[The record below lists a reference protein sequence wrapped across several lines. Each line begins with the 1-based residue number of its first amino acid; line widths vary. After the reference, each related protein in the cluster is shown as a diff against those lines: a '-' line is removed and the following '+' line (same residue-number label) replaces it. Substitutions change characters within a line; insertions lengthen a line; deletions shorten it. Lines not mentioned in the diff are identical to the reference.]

1 MAVWIK
7 ICGVTSVEDAR
18 MVVAAGADA
27 VGVNLI
33 PSSKRAVD
41 IATARALREAV
52 GTSAEVVAIVA
63 DFGVS
68 RLLEL
73 RERTG
78 IQWLQ
83 LHGAEEHEE
92 LAALLPAAYK
102 AVRIGSAADVTDA
115 RRFAGVRLLADAKV
129 DGALG
134 GTGHSFDWSLV
145 GALARERPLLL
156 AGGLRP
162 DNVARAVESVRPFGV
177 DTASGVEN
185 ADPRRKDPE
194 KTQAFVRAAR
204 AAALLAGGMLT
215 LGALGCAQSFE
226 GGDVIAPDTP
236 IAGAVVAAFRARS
249 CKDATGADV
258 PPRDARFLVLTP
270 SPKGSTA
277 SASSLHS
284 PPSLANVRLLQQ
296 RAGYESVLITRQ
308 DLEPSRV
315 VFRTLVTPPL
325 GDSLLQE
332 VRLPRTLSGQGEL
345 LVADEWGSV
354 PAFGGDSQPSDRNV
368 VLRCELVADSAP
380 RPNAEL

>member
-7 ICGVTSVEDAR
+7 ICGITSVEDAR
-18 MVVAAGADA
+18 MAVAAGADA

-41 IATARALREAV
+41 IATARAVREAI

-63 DFGVS
+63 DFGVT

-78 IQWLQ
+78 IRWLQ
-83 LHGAEEHEE
+83 LHGSEGPEE
-92 LAALLPAAYK
+92 LTAVLPEAYK
-102 AVRIGSAADVTDA
+102 AVRIGSATDVTEA
-115 RRFAGVRLLADAKV
+115 RRFAGARLLADAKV

-145 GALARERPLLL
+145 GDLARERPLLL

-162 DNVARAVESVRPFGV
+162 DNVAHAVESVRPFGV

-185 ADPRRKDPE
+185 GDARRKDPE
-194 KTQAFVRAAR
+194 KTRAFVRAAR
-204 AAALLAGGMLT
+204 AAALFAGSMLALA
-215 LGALGCAQSFE
+215 ALGCSQPFE
-226 GGDVIAPDTP
+226 GSNVIAPDTP

-249 CKDATGADV
+249 CKDATGAHV
-258 PPRDARFLVLTP
+258 PPRDTRFLVLTP
-270 SPKGSTA
+270 SPKGESA
-277 SASSLHS
+277 SAGSLHS

-296 RAGYESVLITRQ
+296 RPGYESVLITRQ
-308 DLEPSRV
+308 ELESSRV
-315 VFRTLVTPPL
+315 VFRALVNPPL

-332 VRLPRTLSGQGEL
+332 VRLPRTLSGRGEL
-345 LVADEWGSV
+345 LVADEWASV
-354 PAFGGDSQPSDRNV
+354 PAVGGDSRPATRHV
-368 VLRCELVADSAP
+368 VLRCELVADP
-380 RPNAEL
+380 EPPPDAEH

>member
-41 IATARALREAV
+41 IATARAVREAI
-52 GTSAEVVAIVA
+52 GTQSEVVAIVA

-83 LHGAEEHEE
+83 LHGSEGQEE
-92 LAALLPAAYK
+92 LAAVLPDAYK
-102 AVRIGSAADVTDA
+102 AVRIGSATDVAQA
-115 RRFAGVRLLADAKV
+115 RGFAGVRLLADAKV

-145 GALARERPLLL
+145 GELARERPLLL

-185 ADPRRKDPE
+185 EDARRKDPE
-194 KTQAFVRAAR
+194 KTRAFVRAAR
-204 AAALLAGGMLT
+204 AAALVAGGML
-215 LGALGCAQSFE
+215 ALGCSQPFE
-226 GGDVIAPDTP
+226 GSNVIAPDTP

-249 CKDATGADV
+249 CKDATGAHV
-258 PPRDARFLVLTP
+258 PPRDTRFLVLTP

-277 SASSLHS
+277 STGSLQS

-296 RAGYESVLITRQ
+296 RPGYESVLITRQ
-308 DLEPSRV
+308 ALESSRV
-315 VFRTLVTPPL
+315 VFRALVNPPL

-332 VRLPRTLSGQGEL
+332 VRLPRTLSGRGEL
-345 LVADEWGSV
+345 LVADEWASVPAVGGGSV
-354 PAFGGDSQPSDRNV
+354 PASRNV
-368 VLRCELVADSAP
+368 VLRCELVADPEPPSD
-380 RPNAEL
+380 AEL